1 MRLFSISRANLIVL
15 PVKNA
20 NELTFGT
27 EDIIL
32 PYPFMINIPPF
43 FPSSI
48 STAKCFL
55 LYEILK
61 VLTN

>member
-1 MRLFSISRANLIVL
+1 
-15 PVKNA
+15 
-20 NELTFGT
+20 
-27 EDIIL
+27 
-32 PYPFMINIPPF
+32 MINIPPF

-61 VLTN
+61 VVTNW